1 MNWNSRGTH
10 TSGTHQDEGSPV
22 NSNTHGSLR
31 DQGGGRT
38 RKKVIALSRY
48 LGTIIVAFSGY
59 HYRGTPMFLSAQ
71 HPENHVSAR
80 THEKSPARLMG
91 KRATVTGGGFL
102 QPSIYG
108 SFFSFSSLLLC
119 AGNYFF
125 SSIVDVGSGAW
136 VRQWGSPLFPFTV
149 GHWELSFH
157 HSRPLRWS
165 LATTRLFAHLF
176 PAPPGMSG
184 NLAVSLF
191 LKLIGCHS
199 GPPSANQPAK
209 QNITS
214 RESGGKMG
222 PLGPSGHS
230 IQLRE

>member
-1 MNWNSRGTH
+1 MNSNTHGTH

-59 HYRGTPMFLSAQ
+59 HYRGTPMFLPAQ
-71 HPENHVSAR
+71 HPDNHVSAR

-91 KRATVTGGGFL
+91 KRATVPGF
-102 QPSIYG
+102 
-108 SFFSFSSLLLC
+108 FFCSRRYMVPFPRFRPCLLC

-125 SSIVDVGSGAW
+125 SSIVDVGSANR

-165 LATTRLFAHLF
+165 LATTRLYAHLF

-184 NLAVSLF
+184 SLAVSLF

-214 RESGGKMG
+214 RESGGKMR

>member
-10 TSGTHQDEGSPV
+10 TSGTHQDEGSHV

-108 SFFSFSSLLLC
+108 SFFSFSSLSL
-119 AGNYFF
+119 
-125 SSIVDVGSGAW
+125 
-136 VRQWGSPLFPFTV
+136 VR
-149 GHWELSFH
+149 WELFFLFNCGCWKRRMGSSVGIPPFSFH
-157 HSRPLRWS
+157 
-165 LATTRLFAHLF
+165 
-176 PAPPGMSG
+176 
-184 NLAVSLF
+184 
-191 LKLIGCHS
+191 C
-199 GPPSANQPAK
+199 
-209 QNITS
+209 
-214 RESGGKMG
+214 G
-222 PLGPSGHS
+222 PLGAVVPPLETPPVVS
-230 IQLRE
+230 RNY